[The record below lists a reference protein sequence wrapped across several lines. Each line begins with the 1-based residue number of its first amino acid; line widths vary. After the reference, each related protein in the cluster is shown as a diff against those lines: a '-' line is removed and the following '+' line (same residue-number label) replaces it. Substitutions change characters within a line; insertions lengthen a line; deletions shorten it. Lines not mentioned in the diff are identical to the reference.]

1 MASTHC
7 CPSPHRSALAC
18 INTVIRKKSAA
29 LKKHPHPGQ
38 KRAWLLKELGSALR
52 DRFDETEDLL
62 DIDTAIE
69 VHRQSLT
76 AVESN
81 HPLRPSLL
89 SHYGF
94 ALHDRFDHSE
104 NLRDLEDALS
114 QHRQALELLPAGDPD
129 QYDVLCNVCNA
140 LQCRFLATGEGSDL
154 DEAVVLSRKALQ
166 LRPTS
171 RDSYQLLGDLL
182 LQRFQASRQQRDL
195 DEAIEVNQQCLD
207 LRPDD
212 PERAR
217 IVNALAATLLRISL
231 ETEEGLPILEKA
243 ISLLQ
248 HARDLPLQPSGASL
262 VQVNLAICLKSRY
275 KWLATRQDLEEAEK
289 LCRETLRRSESSA
302 IRQAALENL
311 ASILIHQFQTSY
323 QLHKLDE
330 AISLLHA
337 YISSTDVDHHPQ
349 ASMLRHLASA
359 LQFRYSSSTKTNARG
374 LDEAILL
381 LRKAM
386 LLSPPTSPHRYLVA
400 SSLALAL
407 SQRFHNTRGKDSGRG
422 VSFLEEAIQLQ
433 SEVVSA
439 MGHSHPDRREAVAI
453 LAHVTEEKYN
463 HSRKLEDLD
472 EAIALRREALSLT
485 RLQHRNP
492 TGLLNNL
499 AHTLQKRY
507 DHHHFPEDLTS
518 AISVCRE
525 ACIEPSSSTFM
536 TLSLLGKLLCQQ
548 YDLTRQPGDLYEAM
562 EAFPAAVAD
571 ESESVAQRFF
581 VAQKWAHWADGCGHK
596 SALDAYGAAIGFL
609 PSLAMLGQDLS
620 SRQSALT
627 SGTDGLAREAA
638 AVAIREGK
646 FERAV
651 ELLEEGRAVFWSQAL
666 QLRTS
671 FDDLRLKAP
680 ELADQLQTIS
690 QKMEQDSYRGADK
703 VTMGSYDVGLAAVS
717 ETQSRHLRLLGDQWR
732 ACLQEVRG
740 MEGFEGFLLPK
751 AYPDLRH
758 VAAHG
763 PVVILNATDSRFD
776 ALIIKAPGTEVL
788 HVPLTG
794 FNADTQQQL
803 AKMRALCEDACP
815 LSCGDRGMRWK
826 DKVKSPETIM
836 KEGLA
841 KLWET
846 VVEPIIRALDLKRSA
861 SPPRLWWCPTG
872 SFSSLPIHAAGIYDS
887 PEGESVSDYVV
898 SSFIPTLTTL
908 LRDAPPKVDS
918 FKMLVVIQP
927 NSKGY
932 RPIPNTEIELQNI
945 ENIVDDHVLVR
956 YGLPGAPALVSS
968 ILSEIPSATILHF
981 ACHGIQDS
989 ADLLVDEEDRRSPL
1003 QSALILEDGPL
1014 NVTEIMK
1021 LSLKNESL
1029 VFLSACQTATGDQSL
1044 PDESMHLAAT
1054 MLFAGFRGVVGTLW
1068 SIDDKDG
1075 PKVADTFYRHL
1086 FSPAGETSGSQATP
1100 DTAEAARALHIA
1112 VSKLREE
1119 RCSFLRWVSFVHLGF

>member
-18 INTVIRKKSAA
+18 INAVIRKKSVA

-94 ALHDRFDHSE
+94 ALRDRFDHSE

-114 QHRQALELLPAGDPD
+114 QHRHALELLPAGDPD
-129 QYDVLCNVCNA
+129 QWDVLSNVCDA
-140 LQCRFLATGEGSDL
+140 LQRRFLAVGDGSDL
-154 DEAVVLSRKALQ
+154 DEAVVLGRKALQ
-166 LRPTS
+166 LRSKS
-171 RDSYQLLGDLL
+171 RDSYQLLGELL

-195 DEAIEVNQQCLD
+195 DEVVEVHQQCLD

-212 PERAR
+212 PESVRS
-217 IVNALAATLLRISL
+217 VNALAANLLRIFL
-231 ETEEGLPILEKA
+231 ETEEDHLILEKA
-243 ISLLQ
+243 ISLLR
-248 HARDLPLQPSGASL
+248 HARDLPLRPSGASL
-262 VQVNLAICLKSRY
+262 VDVNLAVCLRTRY
-275 KWLATRQDLEEAEK
+275 QRLATRHDAEEAEM
-289 LCRETLRRSESSA
+289 LCRESLRRSESSEV
-302 IRQAALENL
+302 RRVALENL
-311 ASILIHQFQTSY
+311 VPVLIYQFETSG
-323 QLHKLDE
+323 QSPKLDE
-330 AISLLHA
+330 AISLLYAH
-337 YISSTDVDHHPQ
+337 ISSTDVDDRQKILP
-349 ASMLRHLASA
+349 LRVLANA
-359 LQFRYSSSTKTNARG
+359 LHVRYSSSALSNAKD

-386 LLSPPTSPHRYLVA
+386 LLSPLTSPNRYPV
-400 SSLALAL
+400 SSGLALTL
-407 SQRFHNTRGKDSGRG
+407 SKRFHHPGLKGSDRE
-422 VSFLEEAIQLQ
+422 VSFLDEAIQLQ
-433 SEVVSA
+433 SEVVST
-439 MGHSHPDRREAVAI
+439 MGNSHKDRREAVNV
-453 LAHVTEEKYN
+453 LAHVMEEKYN
-463 HSRKLEDLD
+463 LSRKLEDLD
-472 EAIALRREALSLT
+472 AAIALRREVLSIA
-485 RLQHRNP
+485 RLQHRDP
-492 TGLLNNL
+492 SDPLDDL
-499 AHTLQKRY
+499 AHTLQKKY
-507 DHHHFPEDLTS
+507 DHYHSPEDLKS
-518 AISVCRE
+518 AISICRE
-525 ACIEPSSSTFM
+525 ARPEPNNSNFM
-536 TLSLLGKLLCQQ
+536 TVSLLAKLLSKQ
-548 YDLTRQPGDLYEAM
+548 YDLTKQPDDLREAM
-562 EAFPAAVAD
+562 EAFAAAVAN

-581 VAQKWAHWADGCGHK
+581 VAQQWAHWADKHGHE
-596 SALDAYGAAIGFL
+596 SALEAYGAAIGFL
-609 PSLAMLGQDLS
+609 PN
-620 SRQSALT
+620 
-627 SGTDGLAREAA
+627 GLAREAA

-671 FDDLRLKAP
+671 FDDLRDKAP
-680 ELADQLQTIS
+680 ELADQLQMIS
-690 QKMEQDSYRGADK
+690 QRLERDSYRGVDK
-703 VTMGSYDVGLAAVS
+703 VTMVSYDVALAAVS
-717 ETQSRHLRLLGDQWR
+717 ETQSRHLRLLGDEWLT
-732 ACLQEVRG
+732 CLQKVRH

-751 AYPDLRH
+751 TYADLCR

-788 HVPLTG
+788 HVPLTR
-794 FNADTQQQL
+794 FSLDSQRQL
-803 AKMRALCEDACP
+803 AKMQALCRDACP
-815 LSCGDRGMRWK
+815 LSRGDRGMRWK

-846 VVEPIIRALDLKRSA
+846 VVEPIIRALDLKRST

-872 SFSSLPIHAAGIYDS
+872 SFSSLPIHAAGRYDI

-898 SSFIPTLTTL
+898 SSYIPTLTTL

-918 FKMLVVIQP
+918 FKMLVAIQP

-932 RPIPNTEIELQNI
+932 RPIPNTEIELQKI
-945 ENIVDDHVLVR
+945 ENIVGNHALVR
-956 YGLPGAPALVSS
+956 YGCPETPALVSS
-968 ILSEIPSATILHF
+968 VLSEIPSATILHF

-989 ADLLVDEEDRRSPL
+989 VDLFVDEQDRRSAL
-1003 QSALILEDGPL
+1003 NSALILEDGPL

-1021 LSLKNESL
+1021 LSLTNESL
-1029 VFLSACQTATGDQSL
+1029 VFLSACQTAMGDQSL

-1086 FSPAGETSGSQATP
+1086 FSSGGENSGSQTTP

-1119 RCSFLRWVSFVHLGF
+1119 RCSLLRWVPFIHLGF